1 MTEQKPFNSEGDRS
15 GMTVRERVLDIITR
29 LPDACAVEQAGH
41 LSLEVRKKRFGWFL
55 DDHHGEGRLAINCR
69 SDALN
74 REFVLRAFP
83 DHTYVPKYVGH
94 QGWVGWWVDGGDVD
108 WNAVEDALR
117 TAYRLT
123 APKTLADLLREGGS
137 AE

>member
-1 MTEQKPFNSEGDRS
+1 MTEQKPVTPEGDRS
-15 GMTVRERVLDIITR
+15 GRTVRERVLDIITR

-55 DDHHGEGRLAINCR
+55 DDHHDEGRLAINCR
-69 SDALN
+69 SDAVN
-74 REFVLRAFP
+74 REFVLRVFP
-83 DHTYVPKYVGH
+83 DHAHVPKYVGH

-108 WNAVEDALR
+108 WNAVENALR

-123 APKTLADLLREGGS
+123 APKTLADLLRERGTD
-137 AE
+137 E